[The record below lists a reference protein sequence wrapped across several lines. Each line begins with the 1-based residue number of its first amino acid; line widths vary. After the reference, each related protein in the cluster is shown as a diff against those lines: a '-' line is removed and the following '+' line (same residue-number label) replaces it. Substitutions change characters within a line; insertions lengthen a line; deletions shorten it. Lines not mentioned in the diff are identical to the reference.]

1 MIQENILTKPLATS
15 AQENSV
21 LRNTYWLLSLTLLF
35 SALTAT
41 IGVMTNASFMH
52 PILMIVGMYGLMF
65 LTQALSNS
73 PWGLV
78 SIFAFTGFMG
88 YTLGP
93 ILHLYLHQYT
103 NGGELI
109 ATSLGSTGLI
119 FMSLSAYVLTTRKD
133 FTFMGGFL
141 FVAVMVA
148 FLAGIGSLI
157 FHMPLLNLM
166 VSGAFA
172 LISSGFILFETSA
185 IIQGGQ
191 RNYIL
196 ATISLFVSFFNLFI
210 SLLRIFAAFAGDE
223 RR

>member
-1 MIQENILTKPLATS
+1 MTQENILTKPLATS
-15 AQENSV
+15 VEGNSV

-35 SALTAT
+35 SAATAT
-41 IGVMTNASFMH
+41 ISVLANVTFMN
-52 PILMIVGMYGLMF
+52 PIMMIIGMYGLMF

-88 YTLGP
+88 YTLAP
-93 ILHLYLHQYT
+93 ILTIYLHEFT

-119 FMSLSAYVLTTRKD
+119 FMALSAYVLTTRKD

-148 FLAGIGSLI
+148 FLAGIGSLF
-157 FHMPLLNLM
+157 FHMPMLNLI

-210 SLLRIFAAFAGDE
+210 SLLRIFAAFAGN